1 MLVSFVLPVEFIAE
15 PGGGDEVMSS
25 YSRSHESRTLNKKAQ
40 TDKTIVFPSNNSHTF
55 YFEYYASIHF
65 SDMVAN
71 LLNNSAQA

>member
-1 MLVSFVLPVEFIAE
+1 MHDVVCFARRVHRGARRR
-15 PGGGDEVMSS
+15 DEVMSS